1 MCILPHTQN
10 FGTSPECNHRGVKL
24 IATLQMLPTH
34 PAPSPPQ
41 QPRGSGLSSVLRTP
55 HFGSW
60 RCLSSYPAWLNSA
73 SLIDPVL
80 QALLQ
85 GSNKSWVML
94 SWRRLDAEFT
104 SSQRDLCNPRV
115 QGVSRPL
122 TEGGETRFP
131 DESRSWELCMFVLR
145 GNRLGVGDGIKSGC
159 SFFVWSSNNIKD
171 CPHRGFM
178 ICGPLHFSLL
188 SAPHNWR
195 LLLLE
200 YGRDHQGLENLW
212 VLVPMEEAVMV
223 IYIKPPCNTL
233 YPATL

>member
-1 MCILPHTQN
+1 MTQCSRLCSKDPISL
-10 FGTSPECNHRGVKL
+10 GSCSPGGDWTLSSHPPKETYATPEC
-24 IATLQMLPTH
+24 
-34 PAPSPPQ
+34 
-41 QPRGSGLSSVLRTP
+41 RGS
-55 HFGSW
+55 
-60 RCLSSYPAWLNSA
+60 A
-73 SLIDPVL
+73 
-80 QALLQ
+80 
-85 GSNKSWVML
+85 
-94 SWRRLDAEFT
+94 
-104 SSQRDLCNPRV
+104 
-115 QGVSRPL
+115 RPL

>member
-115 QGVSRPL
+115 QGVSPAPDWGWRDPFSRWKQEL
-122 TEGGETRFP
+122 GAVYVCVEGKQVRCGRWDQIWMLFFCLEFKQYQ
-131 DESRSWELCMFVLR
+131 
-145 GNRLGVGDGIKSGC
+145 RL
-159 SFFVWSSNNIKD
+159 
-171 CPHRGFM
+171 P
-178 ICGPLHFSLL
+178 
-188 SAPHNWR
+188 
-195 LLLLE
+195 
-200 YGRDHQGLENLW
+200 
-212 VLVPMEEAVMV
+212 
-223 IYIKPPCNTL
+223 T
-233 YPATL
+233 